1 MIDTIICLTKLIV
14 FKMIQPLQ
22 FFASKGYGI
31 FPYIIIRE
39 ISGMYCQ
46 IPIHFSLQELLEK
59 EGVLVN
65 RSEDEGD
72 DSIEDNCV
80 STLKSIIK
88 SEPVITIKRNS
99 KENWI
104 FSGNR
109 KIEGCVVFSP
119 KRAIYL
125 DSEGNLKEESD
136 SIPSGGCLIT
146 MCGETIISGG
156 HHYNLNRI

>member
-1 MIDTIICLTKLIV
+1 MNQTLE
-14 FKMIQPLQ
+14 
-22 FFASKGYGI
+22 FFASRGYGV

-39 ISGMYCQ
+39 MSGMYRQ
-46 IPIHFSLQELLEK
+46 IPIHFSLQELLER

-65 RSEDEGD
+65 LYDEEGD
-72 DSIEDNCV
+72 DTTKEKCLSI
-80 STLKSIIK
+80 LRSIIK
-88 SEPVITIKRNS
+88 SEPVITIKRNTE
-99 KENWI
+99 ENWI
-104 FSGNR
+104 FSGVR

-136 SIPSGGCLIT
+136 SIPSGGFLIA

-156 HHYNLNRI
+156 KHYNLNGI

>member
-1 MIDTIICLTKLIV
+1 MNQTLE
-14 FKMIQPLQ
+14 
-22 FFASKGYGI
+22 FFASKGYGV

-39 ISGMYCQ
+39 MSGMYRQ

-65 RSEDEGD
+65 RPEVEGD

-80 STLKSIIK
+80 STLNSIIK

-99 KENWI
+99 KEDWV

-109 KIEGCVVFSP
+109 KLEGCLVFSP
-119 KRAIYL
+119 KRAVYF
-125 DSEGNLKEESD
+125 DSKGNLKEESE
-136 SIPSGGCLIT
+136 SIPWGGCLIT